1 MTDLPDDPQEPFE
14 DTLRAGRRA
23 ALSGLSA
30 LVAGAAFAGAPR
42 GLRAQSAGLPERKL
56 VVVMLRGAV
65 DGLSVV
71 VPHGDADYARNRAEI
86 AIAAP
91 GESGGALP
99 LDTLFGLH
107 PSLAPLMPSW
117 AAGRLAFVHAS
128 GSTDRTRS
136 HFDAQDYM
144 ETATPGRRATPDGWM
159 NRLLAVLGEPGGVP
173 GGEPVRGVNLGP
185 SMPRILVGASQVAS
199 LPAASASGRAA
210 TVPSATLA
218 SALDRMY
225 ADDPA
230 AATAWAALRDTRQA
244 MAESV
249 SDGMD
254 QGIANGAVPLA
265 GLVQEAGRLG
275 RLMRREPSMRAAF
288 FSVGG
293 WDTHTNQGNARGRLA
308 GSLGALAQGLDALV
322 RGLDDRLDDTVVLV
336 MSEFGRTV
344 RQNGTQGTDHGH
356 GNAMWLLGGGVQG
369 GRVHGEWP
377 GLDRAA
383 LHEGRDLA
391 ITTDFRAVI
400 AQVLAHHMRLDD
412 RQIARVLPQ
421 GAGTAGRS
429 TLFAG

>member
-1 MTDLPDDPQEPFE
+1 MSFTS
-14 DTLRAGRRA
+14 RRA
-23 ALSGLSA
+23 ALSGLSCL
-30 LVAGAAFAGAPR
+30 LVGSAFAGAAR
-42 GLRAQSAGLPERKL
+42 GLRAQPAGVPERKL

-71 VPHGDADYARNRAEI
+71 VPHGDLDYARNRAEI
-86 AIAAP
+86 ALSAP
-91 GESGGALP
+91 GASGGTLP

-107 PSLAPLMPSW
+107 PALAPLMPSW

-136 HFDAQDYM
+136 HFDAQDHM

-159 NRLLAVLGEPGGVP
+159 NRLLAVLGDLGGA
-173 GGEPVRGVNLGP
+173 PVRGVNLGP

-199 LPAASASGRAA
+199 LPATAASGRVGA
-210 TVPSATLA
+210 VPSSTLA
-218 SALDRMY
+218 FALDRMY

-230 AATAWAALRDTRQA
+230 AATAWSALRDTRRA
-244 MAESV
+244 MAESIA
-249 SDGMD
+249 DDME
-254 QGIANGAVPLA
+254 QGIATGAVPLA
-265 GLVQEAGRLG
+265 GLAQEAGRLG
-275 RLMRREPSMRAAF
+275 RLLRREPSMRAAF

-308 GSLGALAQGLDALV
+308 GSLGALAQGLDALA
-322 RGLDDRLDDTVVLV
+322 RGLDDRFDDTVVLV

-356 GNAMWLLGGGVQG
+356 GNAMWLLGGGVRG

-377 GLDRAA
+377 GLERAA

-391 ITTDFRAVI
+391 ITTDFRTVI
-400 AQVLAHHMRLDD
+400 AQVLAHHMRLSD
-412 RQIARVLPQ
+412 RQIGRVLPE
-421 GAGTAGRS
+421 GAGTAGRLD
-429 TLFAG
+429 LFTG